1 LFELRERIRNRNRIQ
16 SGLGFD
22 RRRSIGRGLIAMFT
36 GSSGTGKTMAA
47 ELLASEHKVD
57 LYKIDLSSVISKY
70 VGETEKNLSRVFEQ
84 AEDANAILFF
94 DEADALFGKR
104 GEVKEAKDRWANI
117 EVNYLLQRIEEYA
130 GVVILA
136 SNLRQNIDEAFLR
149 QLEGEELI
157 HLKQS
162 SEGELV
168 VSFEDAE
175 RVRVALMLI
184 GELDVNLAGVEVI
197 MHMREDMLAMQRQ
210 VADILDALVDEVRRK
225 LQK

>member
-1 LFELRERIRNRNRIQ
+1 MHRY
-16 SGLGFD
+16 
-22 RRRSIGRGLIAMFT
+22 
-36 GSSGTGKTMAA
+36 
-47 ELLASEHKVD
+47 HKVAD
-57 LYKIDLSSVISKY
+57 LMSQLH
-70 VGETEKNLSRVFEQ
+70 
-84 AEDANAILFF
+84 
-94 DEADALFGKR
+94 
-104 GEVKEAKDRWANI
+104 
-117 EVNYLLQRIEEYA
+117 
-130 GVVILA
+130 
-136 SNLRQNIDEAFLR
+136 IDEAFLR

-210 VADILDALVDEVRRK
+210 VADILDALVDRSGASSRNDSLEQPRAADRRRYIDHPTILDCWHQPK
-225 LQK
+225 AVQLLSPA